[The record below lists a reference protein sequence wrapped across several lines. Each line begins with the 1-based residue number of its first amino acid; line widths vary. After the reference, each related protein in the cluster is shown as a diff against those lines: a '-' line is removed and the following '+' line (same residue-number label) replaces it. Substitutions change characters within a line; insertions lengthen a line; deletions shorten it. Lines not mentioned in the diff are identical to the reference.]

1 MPCVTIAI
9 KRRTAALRLVRRA
22 DLHLELTAGRKV
34 LVHGEAPPE
43 VVATVREL
51 RAELAEFLEG
61 HRCLACGG
69 GLAGR
74 DDVPVEGG
82 GFAYGQKDRAVGAA
96 WCSRGLPFG
105 APA

>member
-1 MPCVTIAI
+1 VIRAVGDTAEARRQD

-22 DLHLELTAGRKV
+22 DLHLELTADRKV
-34 LVHGEAPPE
+34 LVQGEATPE

-69 GLAGR
+69 LIHERVQG
-74 DDVPVEGG
+74 VPLVGG
-82 GFAYGQKDRAVGAA
+82 GRAHA
-96 WCSRGLPFG
+96 WNCGRRG
-105 APA
+105 

>member
-1 MPCVTIAI
+1 VTRAVGDTAEARRQD
-9 KRRTAALRLVRRA
+9 KRRTAALRLMRRA

-34 LVHGEAPPE
+34 LVQGEAPPE

-51 RAELAEFLEG
+51 RAELCEFLEG

-74 DDVPVEGG
+74 DDVRVEGG
-82 GFAYGQKDRAVGAA
+82 GYVHAYCPG
-96 WCSRGLPFG
+96 SRRG
-105 APA
+105 